1 MEKTKK
7 APKIQ
12 NGEKTEVTR
21 AEMIQQVEQKIEQIK
36 NDFHH
41 WAGYL
46 ACLKEIK

>member
-21 AEMIQQVEQKIEQIK
+21 AELIKQTEAEIAEIVRMYDRKI
-36 NDFHH
+36 
-41 WAGYL
+41 GYL
-46 ACLKEIK
+46 AGIKEGN